1 MVELGGENS
10 SRLVLGGLDGQSVP
24 VKDGVDAA
32 IKAYQEA
39 NAGAIPDYVLSF
51 NIPMRYYYKWTDSG
65 NMIHV
70 KHLCGYRIKSDL
82 NLNELDPEWM
92 AASAAASAGPVEDER
107 IEDAA
112 AASAAVPIQ
121 FGFDSLLLSMM

>member
-1 MVELGGENS
+1 MGLGHK
-10 SRLVLGGLDGQSVP
+10 VLKAWFGNGQSVL

-39 NAGAIPDYVLSF
+39 NVGAIPDYVLSF
-51 NIPMRYYYKWTDSG
+51 NIPIRYYYKWTDSD

-70 KHLCGYRIKSDL
+70 KHLCGYRIKFDL

-92 AASAAASAGPVEDER
+92 VHPV
-107 IEDAA
+107 
-112 AASAAVPIQ
+112 Q
-121 FGFDSLLLSMM
+121 

>member
-1 MVELGGENS
+1 MYLVELGGENS
-10 SRLVLGGLDGQSVP
+10 SRMVLGGLDGQSVN

-70 KHLCGYRIKSDL
+70 KHLCGYRIKADL
-82 NLNELDPEWM
+82 NLNELDPKWM
-92 AASAAASAGPVEDER
+92 VHPV
-107 IEDAA
+107 
-112 AASAAVPIQ
+112 Q
-121 FGFDSLLLSMM
+121 

>member
-1 MVELGGENS
+1 MVLMP
-10 SRLVLGGLDGQSVP
+10 QS
-24 VKDGVDAA
+24 
-32 IKAYQEA
+32 
-39 NAGAIPDYVLSF
+39 
-51 NIPMRYYYKWTDSG
+51 
-65 NMIHV
+65 
-70 KHLCGYRIKSDL
+70 KH
-82 NLNELDPEWM
+82 PEWV